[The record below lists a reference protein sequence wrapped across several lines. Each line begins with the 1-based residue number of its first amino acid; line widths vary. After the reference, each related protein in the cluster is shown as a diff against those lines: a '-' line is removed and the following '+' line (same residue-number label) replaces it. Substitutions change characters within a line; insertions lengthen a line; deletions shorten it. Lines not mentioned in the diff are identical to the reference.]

1 MMSFV
6 IGNVFG
12 IAGVNAGLNVIMNEV
27 VDIYN
32 TSGDIIEND
41 DEVTGELALEDVV
54 FSYPEKMDV
63 VALNKVSFRVDNQKK
78 RVIALVGSSGCGKSS
93 CIALLQ

>member
-1 MMSFV
+1 MSFV

-12 IAGVNAGLNVIMNEV
+12 IAGVNVGLNVIMNEV

>member
-12 IAGVNAGLNVIMNEV
+12 IAGVNVGLNTIMDEV
-27 VDIYN
+27 VEIYN
-32 TSGDIIEND
+32 DTGDIIEND
-41 DEVTGELALEDVV
+41 DEVNGELALEDVV

-63 VALNKVSFRVDNQKK
+63 VALNKVSFKVDNQKN
-78 RVIALVGSSGCGKSS
+78 RVIALVGTSGCGKSS
-93 CIALLQ
+93 CIALL